1 MNKHCYRIIFSRTH
15 GELRVVSELARSCS
29 TEPGQSR
36 GNGAPRLWVTLRR
49 TAWLLGLTLFAGPA
63 MANGIVADSN
73 ATSGQR
79 PEVIATQNGLP
90 QVNITAPNQ
99 AGISHNQYQQ
109 FDVAQN
115 GAILN
120 NSAVM
125 TSTQLAGMIQ
135 GNPNLNPNTP
145 AARVILNEV
154 NSNNPSQLRG
164 YMEVAGGRA
173 QVIVAN
179 PAGIVCNGC
188 GTINAGRMTLTTG
201 KPQLNADGSLAGYQV
216 ERGVVRIEGG
226 GLNGDPRHDTEYV
239 DVLARAVEIN
249 AGVWAKKEL
258 AVVAGRNRVSADA
271 QTVTPLADDGSA
283 RPELAIDMGQMG
295 GMYSG
300 QIRMIGTEAG
310 VGVRN
315 QNAQV
320 QAGKTLVVSS
330 EGKLVWQSATQDG
343 VTQAGGDISLAAR
356 EDIDYQGKLH
366 SGGQLT
372 VRSRE
377 GGITQSGTLAAAGD
391 VRLTAARSI
400 QSSGHLLAGSDASS
414 QIVHEANLQLE
425 SQDAIRASGS
435 LLSKKEV
442 SARGRRVDL
451 SGAQVAA
458 SRATLTAQE
467 GGIAVRQAVIN
478 GTELVINT
486 AGDIDAQQAQI
497 SAWRW
502 QIDGR
507 SLFSQQA
514 GWSQT
519 GSGESRFTL
528 SGGLD
533 NSDGSI
539 ETQQLSFQ
547 AASLNNQRGRMVALD
562 NAAQHW
568 RIDGL
573 LDNTSGELGTN
584 GDLTLETG
592 SLNNQGGTVKTQA
605 SLGINARDVVNNNQ
619 GNLLAGNALALSVG
633 GDLNNQAGTLNGD
646 QLSLTAQH
654 LNNAQ
659 GEIVSQRD
667 LSLTTTQGLDNSGG
681 WIEAGHHL
689 SLNSGGLWQ
698 NSGGTVQGGEGVTA
712 TADQLNNANGR
723 LQSGGDLDLT
733 SRGDILNQGGKLTAQ
748 NALAIHGTS
757 ATLFDNDGGSLQS
770 GGDLLLQGGA
780 LNNRQS
786 GLVLSQQAL
795 TLNLAG
801 DWDNQ
806 GGSLTGNGRT
816 QASAANLLN
825 AQGAINAL
833 DTLDMQFTG
842 RLDNSNGRIFSRLSQ
857 TLQAQEMGNAQ
868 GWMGS
873 QASWTATSAGFD
885 NTAGSVQSQ
894 QQAELSANW
903 LSNVSG
909 VLQSAAGLALRVAQD
924 INNLAGKISAQQQL
938 TVQGQTEGSRT
949 GNINNAGGQW
959 LAGKGL
965 TITAARLD
973 NSQGGLLY
981 SQRQSRLN
989 LAGDLDNRAGKVQS
1003 GEALQLDAQT
1013 LNNAGGNIDSQQ
1025 QLTLQLSG
1033 QFDNS
1038 GGAVRS
1044 NGGQQITAATI
1055 NNRQGIFSSPGAI
1068 NLTTGQLDNAG
1079 GTLISQGAGS
1089 YRINTLNNQQGK
1101 VHSAATL
1108 TLEAAQ
1114 LNNQGGQLVATQG
1127 LVLNATTIN
1136 NSAQGVLSSQAGL
1149 LLQADRLIN
1158 RDDGLLLGTSYTDI
1172 TARDIDNSS
1181 GRLQSAGM
1189 LMLRG
1194 VAQLDNRQ
1202 GRMLANGDLSINN
1215 DLSPTDSPLAL
1226 LNQGGR
1232 LESAGALNIHAHSF
1246 DNQGGTLLGL
1256 LALTLTAQQDYT
1268 HQAGETLSS
1277 NGTVAVSLSGAFTN
1291 LVDWLLPGNL
1301 VLNASAI
1308 TNPAMLVGKT
1318 VQLTTGTL
1326 LNSGRLEADALTLNV
1341 DWLDNRA
1348 TVMGDEVS
1356 VRGRVIDNHS
1366 QPAVIA
1372 ATQSLTLQASER
1384 LSNKDGALL
1393 FSGDRL
1399 SLHSDDL
1406 IENRA
1411 SFIEADGD
1419 MTLEARRLDNVRE
1432 GLVIEREA
1440 ETSDYKWHRYNYYWR
1455 SYGSAVSTDLST
1467 MASTTQQLT
1476 FQDEAAAQS
1485 NPYGTLLAIDVAGK
1499 RAQVRVMNNQGV
1511 LTDLWVNYL
1520 ALNPSADGTY
1530 AMTFYETRGFRQNN
1544 VPTPYQ
1550 NTVWREYNR
1559 GRLEQWD
1566 PEQHIDIDNAPFVTD
1581 YNNFRER
1588 TATGTV
1594 TRDRLFSE
1602 GIGAR
1607 ILAGGNMI
1615 LRVTGALLN
1624 DASVITANGN
1634 LTVDGGGSI
1643 DNRGYSVNERRQEV
1657 IVDHMDKDTHHW
1669 YPTFNLDQTTA
1680 LATVDGIITGNGN
1693 VSINGASISN
1703 TTVNSAQI
1711 SQLEA
1716 ALNAVD
1722 AERAEYERN
1731 PLAFTVDGVA
1741 RHDGDTE
1748 LTTGDNTSGRP
1759 LLPAELALTA
1769 LQQLEKVATTIP
1781 DNGLFSQHT
1790 AAGSPFLVVTDERFT
1805 SRNKFI
1811 SSDYLLERVGY
1822 DPSQVHKRLGD
1833 GFYEQ
1838 RLVREQVLALT
1849 GRPSVNG
1856 WDAMTQ
1862 YQELMNNGSKVAQD
1876 FHLVPGVSLTP
1887 QQIAALQQD
1896 IVWLVSET
1904 VDTADGPQTVWVPK
1918 VYLAQTT
1925 LRLTDAGAV
1934 IGGGNLQLSADS
1946 VTNAG
1951 KLFADKALSVDS
1963 GQFLHLGGDIK
1974 AGSIDVKA
1982 ETLTISTDLQNA
1994 LRQATM
2000 SADDISLSGTD
2011 IRLQGAKLNA
2021 TSNLSLSARNDLSIS
2036 AAKSSHSGSLKVI
2049 SGAMGN
2055 RTSSGLEE
2063 AGKRMAQV
2071 SGEWQ
2076 QAQGSELNAGGN
2088 LTLSAGRDI
2097 TVQGSQASASGT
2109 TQVQA
2114 GGDIRLLA
2122 ETTTNTTHLEA
2133 NSRTSSVS
2141 NSRQEDRLT
2150 LSGLSGGQGV
2160 TMLAG
2165 NHLLAE
2171 GAQVDSAQGGIGVSA
2186 QDVTIKDARTR
2197 TQDLDSENR
2206 RLLGNTRSHR
2216 DEETVREG
2224 SMGSTFSGEQ
2234 GVTVIGREGDVT
2246 VTGSTLHSGDG
2257 TVALQAKKDVILS
2270 YTTDSEHRVSAEKS
2284 RGRKT
2289 KGERAEEGL
2298 RETVVGSTLSGRDG
2312 VTVVAQD
2319 GSITATASALHSDQG
2334 AVALQAK
2341 QDVTLNTATERALDF
2356 REERSE
2362 RKGFLKKSSSHTI
2375 TQDGSTREKGSL
2387 LSGESVTVIAGR
2399 DLTVTGSAIAADRDV
2414 SLRAGRDVEIGAA
2427 TETDSH
2433 YQLKEKKKSGL
2444 MGSGGIGFTVG
2455 KQSTRHEIDEKGT
2468 TQSQSVSTV
2477 GSSQG
2482 SVNIT
2487 AGNRLHVGGADLVAG
2502 KDMNL
2507 TGDSVIIDP
2516 GVDQRTR
2523 TEKFEQK
2530 QSGLSIALS
2539 GTAGSAL
2546 NTAVSSAQQAR
2557 KSGDGRVSAL
2567 LNTQAALNGV
2577 QAAQAAQMDGLNTAA
2592 ADAHNATGDLKPGQ
2606 DGYQAGSTNTIGI
2619 SASYGSQSSKS
2630 ETRTESSQSQG
2641 STLTAGRNLN
2651 VTATGQNGTAQSGDI
2666 SITGGQLK
2674 AGGDMSLDAS
2684 RDILLQSAQN
2694 TQSTDGKNS
2703 SKGGSVGI
2711 GIGVGSGGY
2720 GISVS
2725 ASVNAAKG
2733 SEKGNGLTH
2742 GETTLD
2748 AGSRLS
2754 LTSGRDTT
2762 LTGAQASGES
2772 VKVDAGRN
2780 LTLTSEQDSDRYDSK
2795 QQSASAGGSFTFGSM
2810 TGSANVNVSRDKL
2823 HSNWQSVAEQTGIF
2837 AGKGGFDVTVGEHTQ
2852 LNGAVIASTADASL
2866 NKLDTGALGF
2876 SDIENH
2882 ADYKVEHQSAGMSTG
2897 GSIGGEFA
2905 GNMANGMLAGLNG
2918 SDSADST
2925 TKAAVSKGTI
2935 VIRDKE
2941 KQTQDVADLSR
2952 DVANANPGLEVIF
2965 DKEKEQN
2972 RLKVAQLIGEIGSQ
2986 AGDIARTQG
2995 QIAGMK
3001 AKADPAA
3008 LAAAREEL
3016 AAKGKLNPT
3025 SDEIAKQAYDTAQKP
3040 FGTGGKVQ
3048 RAISAVT
3055 AAVQGLSGGNLAQ
3068 AVSGAAAPYLA
3079 QKIHELT
3086 TDPVTGKVNTEA
3098 NLMAHAVLGAVTSY
3112 AAGNSA
3118 LAGASGAVMG
3128 EYIAQQMYPGVK
3140 RSDLS
3145 EEQRQTISALG
3156 TLAAGLAGG
3165 VVGDSTA
3172 DVVAGAQ
3179 AGKNAIENNNLHTAE
3194 ASALDKELSDCKAS
3208 GGDCKAVIKK
3218 YIDISNKNSKELA
3231 EACTG
3236 GGVACVSWEEL
3247 VQAETNIALDADKHQ
3262 VRLGDKLK
3270 DPDAAAIVK
3279 YLNGSDLKFLKDN
3292 ITKSDRIMD
3301 VVMNPTSWPVVIM
3314 GAKAIMTNSMNNTK
3328 EQLIAI
3334 GVGAGLGAGIQ
3345 YGTTGEVKLSD
3356 VIGSGVIGAITAGKG
3371 YNPTMAWNAAGGYYQ
3386 AEISGDDPFMAALLS
3401 KTGASVGYASGNIIK
3416 MPMDKI
3422 LNPVSKQYEWVPT
3435 GVWTITK
3442 PVPQSTVPSVM
3453 GNLGD
3458 TFFSGITGDA
3468 LKEAVSGGENET
3480 K

>member
-36 GNGAPRLWVTLRR
+36 GNGAQRLWVTLRR
-49 TAWLLGLTLFAGPA
+49 TAWLLGMALFAGPA

-73 ATSGQR
+73 ATPGQR
-79 PEVIATQNGLP
+79 PDVIATQNGLP

-99 AGISHNQYQQ
+99 AGVSHNQYQQ

-135 GNPNLNPNTP
+135 GNPNLNPKTP
-145 AARVILNEV
+145 AARVIINEV

-271 QTVTPLADDGSA
+271 QTVTPLAEDGSA

-330 EGKLVWQSATQDG
+330 EGKLVWQSAAQDG

-414 QIVHEANLQLE
+414 QVVQEANLQLE
-425 SQDAIRASGS
+425 SQDTIRASGS

-467 GGIAVRQAVIN
+467 GGVAVRQAVIN
-478 GTELVINT
+478 GDELVINT
-486 AGDIDAQQAQI
+486 AGDIEAQQAQI
-497 SAWRW
+497 SAGRW
-502 QIDGR
+502 QVDGR

-533 NSDGSI
+533 NSDGAI
-539 ETQQLSFQ
+539 ESRQLSFR

-562 NAAQHW
+562 NAAQKW

-573 LDNTSGELGTN
+573 LDNTAGELGNN

-592 SLNNQGGTVKTQA
+592 SLTNQGGTVKTQA
-605 SLGINARDVVNNNQ
+605 ALAINARTAVNNSQ
-619 GNLLAGNALALSVG
+619 GKLLAGDALTLSAG
-633 GDLNNQAGTLNGD
+633 GDLDNHAGTLNGG

-654 LNNAQ
+654 LNNVQ

-667 LSLTTTQGLDNSGG
+667 LDLTALQGLDNSGG

-689 SLNSGGLWQ
+689 SLNSGRLWQ
-698 NSGGTVQGGEGVTA
+698 NHDGTAQGGERVTA
-712 TADQLNNANGR
+712 TTDQLNNASGR

-733 SRGDILNQGGKLTAQ
+733 SRGDILNQSGKLTAK
-748 NALAIHGTS
+748 NALAVHGTA
-757 ATLFDNDGGSLQS
+757 ATLFDNGGGSLQS

-786 GLVLSQQAL
+786 GQILSQQAL

-806 GGSLTGNGRT
+806 GGTLAGNGRT
-816 QASAANLLN
+816 QASAANLFN

-833 DTLDMQFTG
+833 DTLDMQVAG

-857 TLQAQEMGNAQ
+857 TLQAQEMSNAQ

-873 QASWTATSAGFD
+873 QGSWTATTAGFD
-885 NTAGSVQSQ
+885 NTAGSIQSQ

-903 LSNVSG
+903 LSNASG
-909 VLQSAAGLALRVAQD
+909 VLQSAAGMALRIEQD
-924 INNLAGKISAQQQL
+924 INNLAGKVSAQQQL

-959 LAGKGL
+959 LAGEGL
-965 TITAARLD
+965 TITAARID
-973 NSQGGLLY
+973 NTQGGLLY
-981 SQRQSRLN
+981 SQWQLKLN
-989 LAGDLDNRAGKVQS
+989 LAGDLDNQAGKIQS

-1033 QFDNS
+1033 QFDNN

-1044 NGGQQITAATI
+1044 NGGQQINAATI
-1055 NNRQGIFSSPGAI
+1055 NNRQGVFSSREAI
-1068 NLTTGQLDNAG
+1068 NLTTGQLENAS

-1089 YRINTLNNQQGK
+1089 YHVGTLNNHQGK
-1101 VHSAATL
+1101 VHSGAAL

-1114 LNNQGGQLVATQG
+1114 LNNQGGQLVATQD
-1127 LVLNATTIN
+1127 LVLNATAID
-1136 NSAQGVLSSQAGL
+1136 NSTQGVISSQAGL
-1149 LLQADRLIN
+1149 SLQADRLIN
-1158 RDDGLLLGTSYTDI
+1158 RDGGLLLGTTYTDI
-1172 TARDIDNSS
+1172 SARDIDNSA
-1181 GRLQSAGM
+1181 GRLQSAGT

-1202 GRMLANGDLSINN
+1202 GRVLANGDLNLN
-1215 DLSPTDSPLAL
+1215 GDLSPTDSPLVL
-1226 LNQGGR
+1226 LNQSGR
-1232 LESAGALNIHAHSF
+1232 LESAGALSIHSHSF

-1256 LALTLTAQQDYT
+1256 QALTLSAQQDYT
-1268 HQAGETLSS
+1268 RQADETISS
-1277 NGTVAVSLSGAFTN
+1277 NGTVTVSLSGAFTN

-1301 VLNASAI
+1301 VLNTAGI

-1318 VQLTTGTL
+1318 IQLTTGAL
-1326 LNSGRLEADALTLNV
+1326 LNSGRLEADDLTLNV
-1341 DWLDNRA
+1341 DSLDNRA
-1348 TVMGDEVS
+1348 ALMGDEVT
-1356 VRGRVIDNHS
+1356 VRSRVIDNHG
-1366 QPAVIA
+1366 QHAVIA
-1372 ATQSLTLQASER
+1372 ATQNLTLQARER
-1384 LSNKDGALL
+1384 LSNTDGALL
-1393 FSGDRL
+1393 YSGNRL
-1399 SLHSDDL
+1399 SLQSDDL

-1419 MTLEARRLDNVRE
+1419 MTLEARRLNNQRE
-1432 GLVIEREA
+1432 GLVIERNA

-1485 NPYGTLLAIDVAGK
+1485 NPYGTLLAIDAVGK

-1594 TRDRLFSE
+1594 KRDKLVSE

-1615 LRVTGALLN
+1615 LRITGALLN

-1634 LTVDGGGSI
+1634 LTLDGGGSI

-1657 IVDHMDKDTHHW
+1657 IVDHYDKDTHHW
-1669 YPTFNLDQTTA
+1669 YPTFNSDETTA

-1693 VSINGASISN
+1693 VSINGTSISN
-1703 TTVNSAQI
+1703 TTVNQAQI

-1716 ALNAVD
+1716 ALQTVD

-1731 PLAFTVDGVA
+1731 PLAFAVDGVA

-1781 DNGLFSQHT
+1781 NNGLFSQHT
-1790 AAGSPFLVVTDERFT
+1790 AAGSPFLIVTDERFT
-1805 SRNKFI
+1805 SQSKFI

-1838 RLVREQVLALT
+1838 RLVREQVLKLT

-1856 WDAMTQ
+1856 WDAMAQ
-1862 YQELMNNGSKVAQD
+1862 YQELMNNGSKVAQN
-1876 FHLVPGVSLTP
+1876 FHLVPGVALTP

-1925 LRLTDAGAV
+1925 LRLTGAGAV
-1934 IGGGNLQLSADS
+1934 IGGSNLQLSADS

-1951 KLFADKALSVDS
+1951 
-1963 GQFLHLGGDIK
+1963 
-1974 AGSIDVKA
+1974 
-1982 ETLTISTDLQNA
+1982 
-1994 LRQATM
+1994 
-2000 SADDISLSGTD
+2000 
-2011 IRLQGAKLNA
+2011 
-2021 TSNLSLSARNDLSIS
+2021 
-2036 AAKSSHSGSLKVI
+2036 
-2049 SGAMGN
+2049 
-2055 RTSSGLEE
+2055 
-2063 AGKRMAQV
+2063 
-2071 SGEWQ
+2071 
-2076 QAQGSELNAGGN
+2076 
-2088 LTLSAGRDI
+2088 
-2097 TVQGSQASASGT
+2097 
-2109 TQVQA
+2109 
-2114 GGDIRLLA
+2114 
-2122 ETTTNTTHLEA
+2122 
-2133 NSRTSSVS
+2133 
-2141 NSRQEDRLT
+2141 
-2150 LSGLSGGQGV
+2150 
-2160 TMLAG
+2160 
-2165 NHLLAE
+2165 
-2171 GAQVDSAQGGIGVSA
+2171 
-2186 QDVTIKDARTR
+2186 
-2197 TQDLDSENR
+2197 
-2206 RLLGNTRSHR
+2206 
-2216 DEETVREG
+2216 
-2224 SMGSTFSGEQ
+2224 
-2234 GVTVIGREGDVT
+2234 
-2246 VTGSTLHSGDG
+2246 
-2257 TVALQAKKDVILS
+2257 
-2270 YTTDSEHRVSAEKS
+2270 
-2284 RGRKT
+2284 
-2289 KGERAEEGL
+2289 
-2298 RETVVGSTLSGRDG
+2298 
-2312 VTVVAQD
+2312 
-2319 GSITATASALHSDQG
+2319 
-2334 AVALQAK
+2334 
-2341 QDVTLNTATERALDF
+2341 
-2356 REERSE
+2356 
-2362 RKGFLKKSSSHTI
+2362 
-2375 TQDGSTREKGSL
+2375 
-2387 LSGESVTVIAGR
+2387 
-2399 DLTVTGSAIAADRDV
+2399 
-2414 SLRAGRDVEIGAA
+2414 
-2427 TETDSH
+2427 
-2433 YQLKEKKKSGL
+2433 
-2444 MGSGGIGFTVG
+2444 
-2455 KQSTRHEIDEKGT
+2455 
-2468 TQSQSVSTV
+2468 
-2477 GSSQG
+2477 
-2482 SVNIT
+2482 
-2487 AGNRLHVGGADLVAG
+2487 
-2502 KDMNL
+2502 
-2507 TGDSVIIDP
+2507 
-2516 GVDQRTR
+2516 
-2523 TEKFEQK
+2523 
-2530 QSGLSIALS
+2530 
-2539 GTAGSAL
+2539 
-2546 NTAVSSAQQAR
+2546 
-2557 KSGDGRVSAL
+2557 
-2567 LNTQAALNGV
+2567 
-2577 QAAQAAQMDGLNTAA
+2577 
-2592 ADAHNATGDLKPGQ
+2592 
-2606 DGYQAGSTNTIGI
+2606 
-2619 SASYGSQSSKS
+2619 
-2630 ETRTESSQSQG
+2630 
-2641 STLTAGRNLN
+2641 
-2651 VTATGQNGTAQSGDI
+2651 
-2666 SITGGQLK
+2666 
-2674 AGGDMSLDAS
+2674 
-2684 RDILLQSAQN
+2684 
-2694 TQSTDGKNS
+2694 
-2703 SKGGSVGI
+2703 SVGV

-2742 GETTLD
+2742 SETTLD
-2748 AGSRLS
+2748 AGNRLS
-2754 LTSGRDTT
+2754 LTSGRDIT
-2762 LTGAQASGES
+2762 LTGAQANGES

-2852 LNGAVIASTADASL
+2852 LNGAVIGSTATADK
-2866 NKLDTGALGF
+2866 NRLDTGTLGF
-2876 SDIENH
+2876 GDIDNH
-2882 ADYKVEHQSAGMSTG
+2882 ADYRVEHQSAGISTG
-2897 GSIGGEFA
+2897 GSVGGQFA
-2905 GNMANGMLAGLNG
+2905 GNMANGMLAGLNDSG
-2918 SDSADST
+2918 SADST
-2925 TKAAVSKGTI
+2925 TKSAVIEGTI

-2941 KQTQDVADLSR
+2941 KQKQDVAGLSR
-2952 DVANANPGLEVIF
+2952 DVANANPGLDVIF

-2972 RLKVAQLIGEIGSQ
+2972 RLKAAQLIGEIGAQ

-3001 AKADPAA
+3001 AQQDPAA
-3008 LAAAREEL
+3008 LQAAREEL
-3016 AAKGKLNPT
+3016 AKKGKLNPT
-3025 SDEIAKQAYDTAQKP
+3025 ADEIAKQAYDTAQKP

-3079 QKIHELT
+3079 EKIHELT
-3086 TDPVTGKVNTEA
+3086 TDPITGKVNTEA

-3112 AAGNSA
+3112 AAGNAA
-3118 LAGASGAVMG
+3118 LAGASGAAMG
-3128 EYIAQQMYPGVK
+3128 EYIAQQLYPGVK

-3179 AGKNAIENNNLHTAE
+3179 AGKTSVENNALANVLAAAE
-3194 ASALDKELSDCKAS
+3194 AHKKGTIEKYEAGMQDTIKEACSGGTPVSCETALAAVGSALTWPLLPGMAATTSLIGA
-3208 GGDCKAVIKK
+3208 GANAGVGYLINGDVNLNDVILG
-3218 YIDISNKNSKELA
+3218 YW
-3231 EACTG
+3231 TG
-3236 GGVACVSWEEL
+3236 
-3247 VQAETNIALDADKHQ
+3247 ALTAGTG
-3262 VRLGDKLK
+3262 LWG
-3270 DPDAAAIVK
+3270 
-3279 YLNGSDLKFLKDN
+3279 
-3292 ITKSDRIMD
+3292 T
-3301 VVMNPTSWPVVIM
+3301 
-3314 GAKAIMTNSMNNTK
+3314 
-3328 EQLIAI
+3328 I
-3334 GVGAGLGAGIQ
+3334 GVNAVSGATSSYL
-3345 YGTTGEVKLSD
+3345 K
-3356 VIGSGVIGAITAGKG
+3356 
-3371 YNPTMAWNAAGGYYQ
+3371 
-3386 AEISGDDPFMAALLS
+3386 GDDPL
-3401 KTGASVGYASGNIIK
+3401 KGGAMSGAASGLGYGAGKLVELPLDKVFN
-3416 MPMDKI
+3416 PMKPWKDWVWTDVGMGISKP
-3422 LNPVSKQYEWVPT
+3422 LPVNPVP
-3435 GVWTITK
+3435 GIAGNIT
-3442 PVPQSTVPSVM
+3442 SSIGTEY
-3453 GNLGD
+3453 GNDQAGKA
-3458 TFFSGITGDA
+3458 I
-3468 LKEAVSGGENET
+3468 GGEE
-3480 K
+3480 

>member
-49 TAWLLGLTLFAGPA
+49 AAWLLGMALFAGPA

-73 ATSGQR
+73 ATPGQR
-79 PEVIATQNGLP
+79 PDVIATQNGLP

-135 GNPNLNPNTP
+135 GNPNLNPKTP
-145 AARVILNEV
+145 AARVIINEV

-226 GLNGDPRHDTEYV
+226 GLNGDARHDNEYV

-330 EGKLVWQSATQDG
+330 EGKLVWQSAAQDG

-414 QIVHEANLQLE
+414 QVVQEANLQLE
-425 SQDAIRASGS
+425 SQDTIRASGS

-467 GGIAVRQAVIN
+467 GGVAVRQAVIN

-486 AGDIDAQQAQI
+486 AGDIEAQQAQI
-497 SAWRW
+497 SAGRW

-533 NSDGSI
+533 NSDGAI
-539 ETQQLSFQ
+539 ESRQLSFR

-562 NAAQHW
+562 NAAQKW

-573 LDNTSGELGTN
+573 LDNTAGELGNN

-592 SLNNQGGTVKTQA
+592 SLTNQGGTVKTKA
-605 SLGINARDVVNNNQ
+605 SLAINASTAVNNSQ
-619 GNLLAGNALALSVG
+619 GKLLAGDALTLSAG
-633 GDLNNQAGTLNGD
+633 GDLDNHAGTLNGG

-654 LNNAQ
+654 LNNVQ

-667 LSLTTTQGLDNSGG
+667 LDLTTLQGLDNSDG

-698 NSGGTVQGGEGVTA
+698 NRDGTAQGGERVTA
-712 TADQLNNANGR
+712 AADQLNNASGR
-723 LQSGGDLDLT
+723 LQSGGDLELT
-733 SRGDILNQGGKLTAQ
+733 SRGDILNQSGKLTAK
-748 NALAIHGTS
+748 NALAVHGTA

-786 GLVLSQQAL
+786 GQILSQQAL

-806 GGSLTGNGRT
+806 GGTLTGNGRT

-833 DTLDMQFTG
+833 DTLDMQVAG

-857 TLQAQEMGNAQ
+857 TLQAQEMSNTQ

-873 QASWTATSAGFD
+873 QGSWTATTAGFD

-903 LSNVSG
+903 LSNASG
-909 VLQSAAGLALRVAQD
+909 VLQSAAGMALRIAQD
-924 INNLAGKISAQQQL
+924 INNLAGKVSAQQQL

-949 GNINNAGGQW
+949 GNINNADGQW
-959 LAGKGL
+959 LAGEGL

-973 NSQGGLLY
+973 NTQGGLLY
-981 SQRQSRLN
+981 SQRQLKLN
-989 LAGDLDNRAGKVQS
+989 LAGDVHNQAGKIQS
-1003 GEALQLDAQT
+1003 GEAFQLDAQT
-1013 LNNAGGNIDSQQ
+1013 LNNTGGNIDSQQ

-1033 QFDNS
+1033 QFDNK

-1044 NGGQQITAATI
+1044 NGGQQINAAAI
-1055 NNRQGIFSSPGAI
+1055 NNRQGVFSSREAI
-1068 NLTTGQLDNAG
+1068 NLTTGQLENAS

-1089 YRINTLNNQQGK
+1089 YHVGTLNNQQGK
-1101 VHSAATL
+1101 VHSGAAL

-1114 LNNQGGQLVATQG
+1114 LNNQGGQLVATQD
-1127 LVLNATTIN
+1127 LVLNATAID
-1136 NSAQGVLSSQAGL
+1136 NSTQGVISSQAGL
-1149 LLQADRLIN
+1149 SLQADRLIN
-1158 RDDGLLLGTSYTDI
+1158 RDGGLLLGTTYSDI
-1172 TARDIDNSS
+1172 TARDIDNSA
-1181 GRLQSAGM
+1181 GRLQSAGT

-1202 GRMLANGDLSINN
+1202 GRVLANGDLILNG
-1215 DLSPTDSPLAL
+1215 DLSPTDSPLVL
-1226 LNQGGR
+1226 LNQSGR

-1256 LALTLTAQQDYT
+1256 QALTLTAQQDYT
-1268 HQAGETLSS
+1268 RQASETISS
-1277 NGTVAVSLSGAFTN
+1277 NGTVTVSLSGAFTN

-1301 VLNASAI
+1301 VLNAAGI

-1318 VQLTTGTL
+1318 VQLTTGAL

-1341 DWLDNRA
+1341 DSLDNRA
-1348 TVMGDEVS
+1348 TVIGDEVT
-1356 VRGRVIDNHS
+1356 VRGRVIDNHG

-1372 ATQSLTLQASER
+1372 ATQNLTLQARER
-1384 LSNKDGALL
+1384 LSNTDGALL
-1393 FSGDRL
+1393 YSGNRL

-1419 MTLEARRLDNVRE
+1419 MTLEARRLNNLRE

-1455 SYGSAVSTDLST
+1455 SFGTTIMPDKSS
-1467 MASTTQQLT
+1467 MAPSTQQLT

-1485 NPYGTLLAIDVAGK
+1485 NPYGTLLAIDAAGK

-1530 AMTFYETRGFRQNN
+1530 AMTFYETRGFKQKN

-1550 NTVWREYNR
+1550 NTVWREHDR
-1559 GRLEQWD
+1559 GRIEQWD
-1566 PEQHIDIDNAPFVTD
+1566 PEQHIDINNALFISD
-1581 YNNFRER
+1581 YSALRER
-1588 TATGTV
+1588 SVTGTL
-1594 TRDRLFSE
+1594 TRDRLVNE

-1607 ILAGGNMI
+1607 ILAGGDML
-1615 LRVTGALLN
+1615 LRITGALLN

-1634 LTVDGGGSI
+1634 LTLDGGGSI
-1643 DNRGYSVNERRQEV
+1643 DNRGYSINERRQEV
-1657 IVDHMDKDTHHW
+1657 IVDHYDRSTRHW
-1669 YPTFNLDQTTA
+1669 YPTFNSDETTA

-1703 TTVNSAQI
+1703 TTVNQAQI

-1716 ALNAVD
+1716 ALQAVD

-1759 LLPAELALTA
+1759 LLPAELALTS

-1781 DNGLFSQHT
+1781 NNGLFSQHT
-1790 AAGSPFLVVTDERFT
+1790 AAGSPYLIVTDERFT
-1805 SRNKFI
+1805 SKSKFI

-1838 RLVREQVLALT
+1838 RLVREQVLKLT

-1856 WDAMTQ
+1856 WDAMAQ
-1862 YQELMNNGSKVAQD
+1862 YQELMNNGSKVAKD
-1876 FHLVPGVSLTP
+1876 FHLVPGVALTP

-1925 LRLTDAGAV
+1925 LRLTGAGAV

-1951 KLFADKALSVDS
+1951 NLFADQALSIDS
-1963 GQFLHLGGDIK
+1963 GQFQHLGGDIK
-1974 AGSIDVKA
+1974 AGSIDVQA
-1982 ETLTISTDLQNA
+1982 ESLTISTDLQNA

-2000 SADDISLSGTD
+2000 SADDISLSGAD
-2011 IRLQGAKLNA
+2011 IRLQGAKLDA
-2021 TSNLSLSARNDLSIS
+2021 TDNLSLSARNNLEIGT
-2036 AAKSSHSGSLKVI
+2036 AKSSHSGSLEVI

-2055 RTSSGLEE
+2055 RTRDGLEE

-2088 LTLSAGRDI
+2088 LLLSAGRDL
-2097 TVQGSQASASGT
+2097 TLTGSQASASGSAR
-2109 TQVQA
+2109 VQA
-2114 GGDIRLLA
+2114 GGDIRIGA

-2133 NSRTSSVS
+2133 DSRTSSVS
-2141 NSRQEDRLT
+2141 NSRQEDRLLLST
-2150 LSGLSGGQGV
+2150 LSGAQGV
-2160 TMLAG
+2160 TLVAG
-2165 NHLLAE
+2165 NNLLAE
-2171 GAQVDSAQGGIGVSA
+2171 GAQVDSTEGRIGVSA
-2186 QDVTIKDARTR
+2186 QNVTIKDARASLVA
-2197 TQDLDSENR
+2197 QDSENKR
-2206 RLLGNTRSHR
+2206 EGNTRTHR
-2216 DEETVREG
+2216 EEETARE
-2224 SMGSTFSGEQ
+2224 SSTGSTFSGQ
-2234 GVTVIGREGDVT
+2234 LGVTVIGREGDVT
-2246 VTGSTLHSGDG
+2246 VTGSTLHS
-2257 TVALQAKKDVILS
+2257 
-2270 YTTDSEHRVSAEKS
+2270 E
-2284 RGRKT
+2284 
-2289 KGERAEEGL
+2289 
-2298 RETVVGSTLSGRDG
+2298 
-2312 VTVVAQD
+2312 
-2319 GSITATASALHSDQG
+2319 QG
-2334 AVALQAK
+2334 AVGLQAK
-2341 QDVTLNTATERALDF
+2341 QDVVLNTATERESLYS
-2356 REERSE
+2356 EERSE
-2362 RKGFLKKSSSHTI
+2362 NKGLLNKSSGHSVTRDV
-2375 TQDGSTREKGSL
+2375 TTRENASL

-2399 DLTVTGSAIAADRDV
+2399 DLTVTGSAVAADQDV
-2414 SLRAGRDVEIGAA
+2414 NLRAGRDVEIGAA

-2433 YQLKEKKKSGL
+2433 YQLQENKKSGL
-2444 MGSGGIGFTVG
+2444 LGSGGIGFTVG

-2468 TQSQSVSTV
+2468 TQSQSVSTI

-2482 SVNIT
+2482 SVDIT

-2507 TGDSVIIDP
+2507 TGDSVTIDP
-2516 GVDQRTR
+2516 GFDSRSRKET
-2523 TEKFEQK
+2523 FEQK

-2557 KSGDGRVSAL
+2557 KSGGGRVSAL
-2567 LNTQAALNGV
+2567 QNTQAALNGV

-2592 ADAHNATGDLKPGQ
+2592 ADAHNAAGDLKPGQ
-2606 DGYQAGSTNTIGI
+2606 DGYQAGSTNTIGV

-2630 ETRTESSQSQG
+2630 ETRTESSQSKG
-2641 STLTAGRNLN
+2641 STLTVGRNLT
-2651 VTATGQNGTAQSGDI
+2651 VTATGKNGTAQSGDI
-2666 SITGGQLK
+2666 SIAGSQLK
-2674 AGGDMSLDAS
+2674 AGGDLGLDAS

-2703 SKGGSVGI
+2703 SKGGSVGV

-2748 AGSRLS
+2748 AGNRLS

-2772 VKVDAGRN
+2772 VKVDASRN

-2810 TGSANVNVSRDKL
+2810 TGSANVNVSRDKM
-2823 HSNWQSVAEQTGIF
+2823 HSTWQSVAEQTGIF

-2852 LNGAVIASTADASL
+2852 LNGAVISSTASADK
-2866 NKLDTGALGF
+2866 NRLDTGTLGF
-2876 SDIENH
+2876 GDIENH
-2882 ADYKVEHQSAGMSTG
+2882 TEYEVEHQSAGMSTG
-2897 GSIGGEFA
+2897 GGIGGQFA
-2905 GNMANGMLAGLNG
+2905 GNMANGMLAGLNDSG
-2918 SDSADST
+2918 STDST
-2925 TKAAVSKGTI
+2925 TKAAVSEGTI

-2941 KQTQDVADLSR
+2941 QQTQDVADLSR
-2952 DVANANPGLEVIF
+2952 DVANANPGLDVIF

-2972 RLKVAQLIGEIGSQ
+2972 RLKAAQLIGEIGAQ

-2995 QIAGMK
+2995 DIIATRAANEKMSGATQTDRDRALAELK
-3001 AKADPAA
+3001 AKDPTKQYSA
-3008 LAAAREEL
+3008 
-3016 AAKGKLNPT
+3016 
-3025 SDEIAKQAYDTAQKP
+3025 SDVNKQVYSNYYNQAFAESG

-3048 RAISAVT
+3048 QAISAVT
-3055 AAVQGLSGGNLAQ
+3055 AAVQGLSGGNVAQ
-3068 AVSGAAAPYLA
+3068 ALSGAASPYLA
-3079 QKIHELT
+3079 EQIHKLT
-3086 TDPVTGKVNTEA
+3086 EGNPEA
-3098 NLMAHAVLGAVTSY
+3098 QAMAHAVVGAVASY
-3112 AAGNSA
+3112 ASGNSA
-3118 LAGASGAVMG
+3118 LAGAAGAVSG
-3128 EYIAQQMYPGVK
+3128 EVMAKLVMNQLYPGKAVSGLTETEK
-3140 RSDLS
+3140 
-3145 EEQRQTISALG
+3145 QTISALG

-3165 VVGDSTA
+3165 VVGDSA
-3172 DVVAGAQ
+3172 AGAVAGAQ
-3179 AGKNAIENNNLHTAE
+3179 AGQNAVNNNLFGGTE
-3194 ASALDKELSDCKAS
+3194 AGQKKFVQKQGKDVMSCADDPSSVSCQRGEAVNKAIAGALA
-3208 GGDCKAVIKK
+3208 
-3218 YIDISNKNSKELA
+3218 
-3231 EACTG
+3231 T
-3236 GGVACVSWEEL
+3236 GGVASL
-3247 VQAETNIALDADKHQ
+3247 TAPAQAMWA
-3262 VRLGDKLK
+3262 
-3270 DPDAAAIVK
+3270 
-3279 YLNGSDLKFLKDN
+3279 
-3292 ITKSDRIMD
+3292 
-3301 VVMNPTSWPVVIM
+3301 
-3314 GAKAIMTNSMNNTK
+3314 
-3328 EQLIAI
+3328 
-3334 GVGAGLGAGIQ
+3334 LGAGVNAGAQ
-3345 YGTTGEVKLSD
+3345 YAEDGTVNPVNSVVAGWTNVITIGNGLTGT
-3356 VIGSGVIGAITAGKG
+3356 VIWNAVGGALTNQINGDDPLTGAITNGAGSALGYGAGKLISSG
-3371 YNPTMAWNAAGGYYQ
+3371 TNAAGKWITGGWDPKFNPDLLKYTEVKGQ
-3386 AEISGDDPFMAALLS
+3386 LGISKEMLPS
-3401 KTGASVGYASGNIIK
+3401 KVPSSIGNIGASIMSEGSGK
-3416 MPMDKI
+3416 AAEQVLKKI
-3422 LNPVSKQYEWVPT
+3422 
-3435 GVWTITK
+3435 GD
-3442 PVPQSTVPSVM
+3442 
-3453 GNLGD
+3453 GNE
-3458 TFFSGITGDA
+3458 
-3468 LKEAVSGGENET
+3468 K
-3480 K
+3480 

>member
-49 TAWLLGLTLFAGPA
+49 AAWLLGMALFAGPA

-73 ATSGQR
+73 ATPGQR
-79 PEVIATQNGLP
+79 PDVIATQNGLP

-135 GNPNLNPNTP
+135 GNPNLNPKTP
-145 AARVILNEV
+145 AARVIINEV

-330 EGKLVWQSATQDG
+330 EGKLVWQSAAQDG

-372 VRSRE
+372 VGSRE

-414 QIVHEANLQLE
+414 QVVQEANLQLE
-425 SQDAIRASGS
+425 SQDTIRASGS

-467 GGIAVRQAVIN
+467 GGVAVRQAVIN

-486 AGDIDAQQAQI
+486 AGDIEAQQAQI
-497 SAWRW
+497 SAGRW

-533 NSDGSI
+533 NSDGAI
-539 ETQQLSFQ
+539 ESRQLSFR

-562 NAAQHW
+562 NAAQKW

-573 LDNTSGELGTN
+573 LDNTAGELGNN

-592 SLNNQGGTVKTQA
+592 SLTNQGGTVKTKA
-605 SLGINARDVVNNNQ
+605 SLAINASTAVNNSQ
-619 GNLLAGNALALSVG
+619 GKLLAGDALTLSAG
-633 GDLNNQAGTLNGD
+633 GDLDNHAGTLNGG

-659 GEIVSQRD
+659 GEIVSQGD
-667 LSLTTTQGLDNSGG
+667 LDLTTLQGLDNSDG

-698 NSGGTVQGGEGVTA
+698 NRDGTAQGGERVTA
-712 TADQLNNANGR
+712 AADQLNNASGR
-723 LQSGGDLDLT
+723 LQSGGDLELT
-733 SRGDILNQGGKLTAQ
+733 SRGDILNQSGKLTAK
-748 NALAIHGTS
+748 NALAVHGTA

-786 GLVLSQQAL
+786 GQILSQQAL

-806 GGSLTGNGRT
+806 GGTLTGNGRT

-833 DTLDMQFTG
+833 DTLDMQVAG

-857 TLQAQEMGNAQ
+857 TLQAQEMSNTQ

-873 QASWTATSAGFD
+873 QGSWTATTAGFD

-903 LSNVSG
+903 LSNASG
-909 VLQSAAGLALRVAQD
+909 VLQSAAGMALRIAQD
-924 INNLAGKISAQQQL
+924 INNLAGKVSAQQQL

-949 GNINNAGGQW
+949 GNINNADGQW
-959 LAGKGL
+959 LAGEGL

-973 NSQGGLLY
+973 NTQGGLLY
-981 SQRQSRLN
+981 SQRQLKLN
-989 LAGDLDNRAGKVQS
+989 LAGDVHNQAGKIQS
-1003 GEALQLDAQT
+1003 GEAFQLDAQT
-1013 LNNAGGNIDSQQ
+1013 LNNTGGNIDSQQ

-1033 QFDNS
+1033 QFDNK

-1044 NGGQQITAATI
+1044 NGGQQINAAAI
-1055 NNRQGIFSSPGAI
+1055 NNRQGVFSSREAI
-1068 NLTTGQLDNAG
+1068 NLTTGQLENAS

-1089 YRINTLNNQQGK
+1089 YHVGTLNNQQGK
-1101 VHSAATL
+1101 VHSGAAL

-1114 LNNQGGQLVATQG
+1114 LNNQGGQLVATQD
-1127 LVLNATTIN
+1127 LVLNATAID
-1136 NSAQGVLSSQAGL
+1136 NSTQGVISSQAGL
-1149 LLQADRLIN
+1149 SLQADRLIN
-1158 RDDGLLLGTSYTDI
+1158 RDGGLLLGTTYSDI
-1172 TARDIDNSS
+1172 TARDIDNSA
-1181 GRLQSAGM
+1181 GRLQSAGT

-1202 GRMLANGDLSINN
+1202 GRVLANGDFTLNG
-1215 DLSPTDSPLAL
+1215 DLSPTDLPLVL
-1226 LNQGGR
+1226 LNQSGR
-1232 LESAGALNIHAHSF
+1232 LESAGALNIHSHSF

-1256 LALTLTAQQDYT
+1256 QALTLTAQQDYT
-1268 HQAGETLSS
+1268 RQVGETISS
-1277 NGTVAVSLSGAFTN
+1277 NGTVTVSLSGAFTN
-1291 LVDWLLPGNL
+1291 QVDWLLPGNL
-1301 VLNASAI
+1301 VLNAAGI

-1318 VQLTTGTL
+1318 VQLTTGAL
-1326 LNSGRLEADALTLNV
+1326 LNSGRLETDDLTLNV
-1341 DWLDNRA
+1341 DSLDNRA
-1348 TVMGDEVS
+1348 ALMGDEVT
-1356 VRGRVIDNHS
+1356 VRSRVIDNHG

-1372 ATQSLTLQASER
+1372 ATQNLTLQARER
-1384 LSNKDGALL
+1384 LSNTDGALL
-1393 FSGDRL
+1393 YSGNRL

-1419 MTLEARRLDNVRE
+1419 MTLEARRLDNLRE

-1455 SYGSAVSTDLST
+1455 SFGTTIMSDKSS
-1467 MASTTQQLT
+1467 MAPTTQQLT

-1485 NPYGTLLAIDVAGK
+1485 NPYGTLLAIDAAGK

-1520 ALNPSADGTY
+1520 ALNPGADGTY
-1530 AMTFYETRGFRQNN
+1530 AMTFYETRGFKQKN
-1544 VPTPYQ
+1544 VLTPYQ
-1550 NTVWREYNR
+1550 NTVWREHDR
-1559 GRLEQWD
+1559 GRIEQWD
-1566 PEQHIDIDNAPFVTD
+1566 PEQHIDIDSALFISD
-1581 YNNFRER
+1581 YSALRER
-1588 TATGTV
+1588 SVTGTL
-1594 TRDRLFSE
+1594 TRDRLVSE

-1607 ILAGGNMI
+1607 ILAGGDML
-1615 LRVTGALLN
+1615 LRITGALLN

-1634 LTVDGGGSI
+1634 LTLDGGGSI
-1643 DNRGYSVNERRQEV
+1643 DNRGYSINERRQEV
-1657 IVDHMDKDTHHW
+1657 IVDHYDRSTRHW
-1669 YPTFNLDQTTA
+1669 YPTFNSDETTA

-1703 TTVNSAQI
+1703 TTVNQAQI

-1716 ALNAVD
+1716 ALQAVD

-1731 PLAFTVDGVA
+1731 PLAFNVDGVA

-1748 LTTGDNTSGRP
+1748 LTTGNNTTGRP

-1781 DNGLFSQHT
+1781 NNGLFSQHT
-1790 AAGSPFLVVTDERFT
+1790 AAGSPYLIVTDERFT
-1805 SRNKFI
+1805 SKSKFI

-1838 RLVREQVLALT
+1838 RLVREQVLKLT

-1856 WDAMTQ
+1856 WDAMAQ

-1876 FHLVPGVSLTP
+1876 FHLVPGVALTP

-1925 LRLTDAGAV
+1925 LRLTGAGAV
-1934 IGGGNLQLSADS
+1934 IGGGNLQLSAES

-1951 KLFADKALSVDS
+1951 NLFADQALSIDS
-1963 GQFLHLGGDIK
+1963 GQFQHLGGDIK
-1974 AGSIDVKA
+1974 AGSIYVKA

-2000 SADDISLSGTD
+2000 SAGDISLSGTD
-2011 IRLQGAKLNA
+2011 IRLHGAKLNA
-2021 TSNLSLSARNDLSIS
+2021 TNNLSLSARNNLEIG
-2036 AAKSSHSGSLKVI
+2036 AAKSSHSGSLNVI

-2055 RTSSGLEE
+2055 RTSSGIEE
-2063 AGKRMAQV
+2063 AGRRMAQV

-2076 QAQGSELNAGGN
+2076 QAKGSELNAGGN
-2088 LTLSAGRDI
+2088 LLLSAGRDL
-2097 TVQGSQASASGT
+2097 TLTGSQASASGSAR
-2109 TQVQA
+2109 VQA
-2114 GGDIRLLA
+2114 GGDIRIGA

-2133 NSRTSSVS
+2133 DSRTSSVS
-2141 NSRQEDRLT
+2141 NSRTEDRLLLST
-2150 LSGLSGGQGV
+2150 LSGAQGV
-2160 TMLAG
+2160 TLVAG
-2165 NHLLAE
+2165 NNLLAE
-2171 GAQVDSAQGGIGVSA
+2171 GAQVDSTQGRIGVSA
-2186 QDVTIKDARTR
+2186 QNVTIKDARASLLD
-2197 TQDLDSENR
+2197 QDSENKR
-2206 RLLGNTRSHR
+2206 EGNTRTHR
-2216 DEETVREG
+2216 EEESVRE
-2224 SMGSTFSGEQ
+2224 SSTGSTFSGQQ

-2246 VTGSTLHSGDG
+2246 VTGSTLHS
-2257 TVALQAKKDVILS
+2257 
-2270 YTTDSEHRVSAEKS
+2270 E
-2284 RGRKT
+2284 
-2289 KGERAEEGL
+2289 
-2298 RETVVGSTLSGRDG
+2298 
-2312 VTVVAQD
+2312 
-2319 GSITATASALHSDQG
+2319 QG
-2334 AVALQAK
+2334 AVGLQAK
-2341 QDVTLNTATERALDF
+2341 QDVVLNTATERESLYS
-2356 REERSE
+2356 EERSE
-2362 RKGFLKKSSSHTI
+2362 NKGLLNKSSSHSVTRDV
-2375 TQDGSTREKGSL
+2375 TTRENGSL

-2399 DLTVTGSAIAADRDV
+2399 DLTVTGSAVAADRDV

-2444 MGSGGIGFTVG
+2444 LGSGGIGFTIG

-2468 TQSQSVSTV
+2468 TQSQSVSTI

-2482 SVNIT
+2482 SVDIT

-2502 KDMNL
+2502 QDMNL
-2507 TGDSVIIDP
+2507 TGDSVSIDP

-2523 TEKFEQK
+2523 TEKTESK
-2530 QSGLSIALS
+2530 QSGLTLALS
-2539 GTAGSAL
+2539 GAAGSAL

-2567 LNTQAALNGV
+2567 QNTQAALNGV

-2592 ADAHNATGDLKPGQ
+2592 ADAHNAAGDLKPGQ
-2606 DGYQAGSTNTIGI
+2606 DGYQEGSTNTIGV

-2630 ETRTESSQSQG
+2630 EARTESSQSQV
-2641 STLTAGRNLN
+2641 STLTAGRNLT
-2651 VTATGQNGTAQSGDI
+2651 VTATGKNGTAQSGDI
-2666 SITGGQLK
+2666 SIAGSQLK
-2674 AGGDMSLDAS
+2674 AGGDLSLDAS

-2703 SKGGSVGI
+2703 SKGGSVGV

-2742 GETTLD
+2742 SETTLD
-2748 AGSRLS
+2748 AGNRLS
-2754 LTSGRDTT
+2754 LTSGRDIT
-2762 LTGAQASGES
+2762 LTGAQANGES

-2780 LTLTSEQDSDRYDSK
+2780 LTLSSEQDSDRYDSK

-2810 TGSANVNVSRDKL
+2810 TGSANVNVSRDKM
-2823 HSNWQSVAEQTGIF
+2823 HSTWQSVAEQTGIF

-2852 LNGAVIASTADASL
+2852 LNGAVISSTASADK
-2866 NKLDTGALGF
+2866 NRLDTGTLGF
-2876 SDIENH
+2876 GNIENH
-2882 ADYKVEHQSAGMSTG
+2882 AEYEVEHQSAGMSTG
-2897 GSIGGEFA
+2897 GSVGGQFA
-2905 GNMANGMLAGLNG
+2905 GNMANGMLAGLNDSG
-2918 SDSADST
+2918 SADST
-2925 TKAAVSKGTI
+2925 TKAAVSEGTI

-2941 KQTQDVADLSR
+2941 QQTQDVADLSR
-2952 DVANANPGLEVIF
+2952 DVANANPGLDVIF

-2972 RLKVAQLIGEIGSQ
+2972 RLKAAQLIGEIGAQ

-3001 AKADPAA
+3001 AQQDPAA
-3008 LAAAREEL
+3008 LQAAREEL
-3016 AAKGKLNPT
+3016 AKKGKLNPT
-3025 SDEIAKQAYDTAQKP
+3025 ADEIAKQAYDTAMKP
-3040 FGTGGKVQ
+3040 FGTGSSLQQG
-3048 RAISAVT
+3048 ISAVT
-3055 AAVQGLSGGNLAQ
+3055 AAVQGLSGGNVAQ
-3068 AVSGAAAPYLA
+3068 AISGASAPYLA
-3079 QKIHELT
+3079 EKIHELT
-3086 TDPVTGKVNTEA
+3086 TDANSKVNVQA

-3112 AAGNSA
+3112 AAGNAA
-3118 LAGASGAVMG
+3118 LAGASGAAMG

-3140 RSDLS
+3140 REDLS

-3179 AGKNAIENNNLHTAE
+3179 AGKNAVENNALHAE
-3194 ASALDKELSDCKAS
+3194 GEKQRQDAKWSLPYLEAEKKQQAEKLISDLNAKDKAFDAALDSACKGLSSAACQGMRQELAAMSKSYDQQLDGQYIGTMGSVYKEGKGQVDALMWQYASADAKAEREANVNRIAENWGVSKETADGLYTAMAGVHTTAAIGGAVYGMKGSSSAQTGKNPAYIEEPPFNPSGTGGAAQPWSTKGRINYVQLPNEGKIRYIPPEGYSAS
-3208 GGDCKAVIKK
+3208 QPLPRGPNKG
-3218 YIDISNKNSKELA
+3218 YIDKFGNE
-3231 EACTG
+3231 
-3236 GGVACVSWEEL
+3236 W
-3247 VQAETNIALDADKHQ
+3247 
-3262 VRLGDKLK
+3262 
-3270 DPDAAAIVK
+3270 VK
-3279 YLNGSDLKFLKDN
+3279 GPS
-3292 ITKSDRIMD
+3292 R
-3301 VVMNPTSWPVVIM
+3301 
-3314 GAKAIMTNSMNNTK
+3314 
-3328 EQLIAI
+3328 
-3334 GVGAGLGAGIQ
+3334 
-3345 YGTTGEVKLSD
+3345 
-3356 VIGSGVIGAITAGKG
+3356 TAG
-3371 YNPTMAWNAAGGYYQ
+3371 Q
-3386 AEISGDDPFMAALLS
+3386 AFEWDVQLSRTGKAQLGWATRDGSHLNISLDG
-3401 KTGASVGYASGNIIK
+3401 KVTHK
-3416 MPMDKI
+3416 
-3422 LNPVSKQYEWVPT
+3422 
-3435 GVWTITK
+3435 
-3442 PVPQSTVPSVM
+3442 
-3453 GNLGD
+3453 
-3458 TFFSGITGDA
+3458 
-3468 LKEAVSGGENET
+3468 
-3480 K
+3480 

>member
-36 GNGAPRLWVTLRR
+36 GNGTPRLWVTLRR
-49 TAWLLGLTLFAGPA
+49 AAWLLGMALFAGPA

-73 ATSGQR
+73 ATPGQR
-79 PEVIATQNGLP
+79 PDVIATQNGLP

-135 GNPNLNPNTP
+135 GNPNLNPDTP
-145 AARVILNEV
+145 AARVIINEV

-226 GLNGDPRHDTEYV
+226 GLNGDHRHDTEYV
-239 DVLARAVEIN
+239 DILARAVEIN

-330 EGKLVWQSATQDG
+330 EGKLVWQSAAQDG

-414 QIVHEANLQLE
+414 QVVQEANLQLE
-425 SQDAIRASGS
+425 SQDTIRASGS

-458 SRATLTAQE
+458 SRATLTAQDE
-467 GGIAVRQAVIN
+467 GVAVRQSVIN

-486 AGDIDAQQAQI
+486 AGDIEAQQAQI
-497 SAWRW
+497 SAGRW
-502 QIDGR
+502 QVDGR

-533 NSDGSI
+533 NSDGAI
-539 ETQQLSFQ
+539 ESRQLSFR

-562 NAAQHW
+562 NAAQKW

-573 LDNTSGELGTN
+573 LDNTAGELGNN

-592 SLNNQGGTVKTQA
+592 SLTNQGGTVKTQA
-605 SLGINARDVVNNNQ
+605 ALAINASTAVNNSQ
-619 GNLLAGNALALSVG
+619 GKLLAGDALTLSAG
-633 GDLNNQAGTLNGD
+633 GDLDNHAGTLNGG

-654 LNNAQ
+654 LNNVQ
-659 GEIVSQRD
+659 GEIVSQGD
-667 LSLTTTQGLDNSGG
+667 LDLTTLQGLDNSNG

-698 NSGGTVQGGEGVTA
+698 NRDGTAQGGERVTA
-712 TADQLNNANGR
+712 AADQLNNASGR
-723 LQSGGDLDLT
+723 LQSGGDLELT
-733 SRGDILNQGGKLTAQ
+733 SRGDILNQSGKLTAK
-748 NALAIHGTS
+748 NALAVHGTA

-786 GLVLSQQAL
+786 GQILSQQAL

-806 GGSLTGNGRT
+806 GGTLTGNGRT

-833 DTLDMQFTG
+833 DTLDMQVAG

-857 TLQAQEMGNAQ
+857 TLQAQEMSNTQ

-873 QASWTATSAGFD
+873 QGSWTATTAGFD

-903 LSNVSG
+903 LSNASG
-909 VLQSAAGLALRVAQD
+909 VLQSAAGMALRIAQD
-924 INNLAGKISAQQQL
+924 INNLAGKVSAQQQL

-949 GNINNAGGQW
+949 GNINNADGQW
-959 LAGKGL
+959 LAGEGL
-965 TITAARLD
+965 TIIAARLD
-973 NSQGGLLY
+973 NTQGGLLY
-981 SQRQSRLN
+981 SQRQLKLN
-989 LAGDLDNRAGKVQS
+989 LAGDVHNQAGKIQS
-1003 GEALQLDAQT
+1003 GEAFQLDAQT
-1013 LNNAGGNIDSQQ
+1013 LNNTGGNIDSQQ

-1033 QFDNS
+1033 QFDNK

-1044 NGGQQITAATI
+1044 NGGQQINAAAI
-1055 NNRQGIFSSPGAI
+1055 NNRQGVFSSREAI
-1068 NLTTGQLDNAG
+1068 NLTTGQLENAS

-1089 YRINTLNNQQGK
+1089 YHVGTLNNQQGK
-1101 VHSAATL
+1101 VHSGAAL
-1108 TLEAAQ
+1108 ALEAAQ
-1114 LNNQGGQLVATQG
+1114 LNNQGGQLVATQD
-1127 LVLNATTIN
+1127 LVLNATAID
-1136 NSAQGVLSSQAGL
+1136 NSTQGVISSQAGL
-1149 LLQADRLIN
+1149 SLQADRLIN
-1158 RDDGLLLGTSYTDI
+1158 RDGGLLLGTTYSDI
-1172 TARDIDNSS
+1172 TARDIDNSA
-1181 GRLQSAGM
+1181 GRLQSAGT

-1202 GRMLANGDLSINN
+1202 GRVLANGDLILNG
-1215 DLSPTDSPLAL
+1215 DLSPTDSPLVL
-1226 LNQGGR
+1226 LNQSGR

-1256 LALTLTAQQDYT
+1256 QALRLSAQQDYT
-1268 HQAGETLSS
+1268 RQASETISS
-1277 NGTVAVSLSGAFTN
+1277 NGTVTVSLSGAFTN

-1301 VLNASAI
+1301 VLNAAGI

-1318 VQLTTGTL
+1318 VQLTTGAL
-1326 LNSGRLEADALTLNV
+1326 LNSGRLEADDLTLSV
-1341 DWLDNRA
+1341 DSLDNRA
-1348 TVMGDEVS
+1348 ALMGDEVT
-1356 VRGRVIDNHS
+1356 VRSRVIDNHG

-1372 ATQSLTLQASER
+1372 ATQNLTLQARER
-1384 LSNKDGALL
+1384 LSNTDGALL
-1393 FSGDRL
+1393 YSGNRL

-1419 MTLEARRLDNVRE
+1419 MTLEARRLDNLRE

-1485 NPYGTLLAIDVAGK
+1485 NPYGTLLAIDAVGK

-1550 NTVWREYNR
+1550 NTVWREHDR

-1566 PEQHIDIDNAPFVTD
+1566 PEKHIDIDNAPFVTD

-1588 TATGTV
+1588 TATGTI
-1594 TRDRLFSE
+1594 TRDRLVSE

-1615 LRVTGALLN
+1615 LRITGALFN

-1634 LTVDGGGSI
+1634 LTLDGGGSI

-1657 IVDHMDKDTHHW
+1657 IVDHYDRSTRHW
-1669 YPTFNLDQTTA
+1669 YPTFNSDETTA

-1693 VSINGASISN
+1693 VSINGASIST
-1703 TTVNSAQI
+1703 TTVNQAQI

-1716 ALNAVD
+1716 ALQAVD

-1781 DNGLFSQHT
+1781 NNGLFSQHT
-1790 AAGSPFLVVTDERFT
+1790 AAGSPYLIVTDERFT
-1805 SRNKFI
+1805 SKSKFI

-1838 RLVREQVLALT
+1838 RLVREQVLKLT

-1856 WDAMTQ
+1856 WDAMAQ

-1876 FHLVPGVSLTP
+1876 FHLVPGVALTP

-1925 LRLTDAGAV
+1925 LRLTGAGAV

-1951 KLFADKALSVDS
+1951 NLFADQALSIDS
-1963 GQFLHLGGDIK
+1963 GQFQHLGGDIT

-2021 TSNLSLSARNDLSIS
+2021 TSNLSLSARNNLEIG
-2036 AAKSSHSGSLKVI
+2036 AAKSSHSGSLNVI

-2055 RTSSGLEE
+2055 RTSSGMEE
-2063 AGKRMAQV
+2063 AGRRMAQV

-2088 LTLSAGRDI
+2088 LLLSAGRDL
-2097 TVQGSQASASGT
+2097 TLTGSQASASGSAR
-2109 TQVQA
+2109 VQA
-2114 GGDIRLLA
+2114 GGDIHIGA

-2133 NSRTSSVS
+2133 DSRTSSVS
-2141 NSRQEDRLT
+2141 NSRTEDRLLLST
-2150 LSGLSGGQGV
+2150 LSGAQDV
-2160 TMLAG
+2160 TLVAG
-2165 NHLLAE
+2165 NNLLAE
-2171 GAQVDSAQGGIGVSA
+2171 GAQVDSTEGRIGVSA
-2186 QDVTIKDARTR
+2186 QNVTIKDARASLLD
-2197 TQDLDSENR
+2197 QDSENKR
-2206 RLLGNTRSHR
+2206 EGNSRTHR
-2216 DEETVREG
+2216 EEESVRE
-2224 SMGSTFSGEQ
+2224 SSTGSTFSGQQ

-2246 VTGSTLHSGDG
+2246 VTGSTLHS
-2257 TVALQAKKDVILS
+2257 
-2270 YTTDSEHRVSAEKS
+2270 E
-2284 RGRKT
+2284 
-2289 KGERAEEGL
+2289 
-2298 RETVVGSTLSGRDG
+2298 
-2312 VTVVAQD
+2312 
-2319 GSITATASALHSDQG
+2319 QG
-2334 AVALQAK
+2334 AVGLQAK
-2341 QDVTLNTATERALDF
+2341 QDVVLNTATERESLYS
-2356 REERSE
+2356 EERSE
-2362 RKGFLKKSSSHTI
+2362 NKGLLNKSSSHSVTRDV
-2375 TQDGSTREKGSL
+2375 TTRENGSL

-2399 DLTVTGSAIAADRDV
+2399 DLTVTGSAVAADQDV
-2414 SLRAGRDVEIGAA
+2414 NLRAGRDVEIGAA

-2433 YQLKEKKKSGL
+2433 YQLQENKKSGL
-2444 MGSGGIGFTVG
+2444 LGSGGIGFTVG

-2482 SVNIT
+2482 SVNVT

-2507 TGDSVIIDP
+2507 TGDSVSIDP

-2523 TEKFEQK
+2523 TEKTESK
-2530 QSGLSIALS
+2530 QSGLTLALS
-2539 GTAGSAL
+2539 GAAGSAL

-2567 LNTQAALNGV
+2567 QNTQAALNGV
-2577 QAAQAAQMDGLNTAA
+2577 QAAQAYQMDGLNTAS
-2592 ADAHNATGDLKPGQ
+2592 ADAHNAAGDLKPGQ
-2606 DGYQAGSTNTIGI
+2606 DGYQAGSTNTIGV

-2630 ETRTESSQSQG
+2630 ETRTESSQSKG
-2641 STLTAGRNLN
+2641 STLTAGRNLT
-2651 VTATGQNGTAQSGDI
+2651 VTATGKNGTAQSGDI
-2666 SITGGQLK
+2666 SITGSQLK
-2674 AGGDMSLDAS
+2674 AGGDMGLDAS

-2694 TQSTDGKNS
+2694 TQSTESTSS

-2720 GISVS
+2720 GITVS

-2748 AGSRLS
+2748 AGNRLS
-2754 LTSGRDTT
+2754 LTSGRDIT

-2810 TGSANVNVSRDKL
+2810 TGSANVNVSRDKM
-2823 HSNWQSVAEQTGIF
+2823 HSSWQSVAEQTGIF

-2852 LNGAVIASTADASL
+2852 LNGAVISSTASADK
-2866 NKLDTGALGF
+2866 NRLDTGTLGF
-2876 SDIENH
+2876 GNIENH
-2882 ADYKVEHQSAGMSTG
+2882 AEYEVEHQSAGMSTG
-2897 GSIGGEFA
+2897 GNIGGDFA
-2905 GNMANGMLAGLNG
+2905 GNMANGMLAGLNDSG
-2918 SDSADST
+2918 SADSV
-2925 TKAAVSKGTI
+2925 TKAAVSEGTI
-2935 VIRDKE
+2935 IIRDPS
-2941 KQTQDVADLSR
+2941 KQKQDVAGLSR
-2952 DVANANPGLEVIF
+2952 DVANANPGLDVIF

-2972 RLKVAQLIGEIGSQ
+2972 RLKAAQLIGEIGAQ

-2995 QIAGMK
+2995 QIAGLK
-3001 AKADPAA
+3001 AQQDPAA
-3008 LAAAREEL
+3008 LQAAREQL
-3016 AAKGKLNPT
+3016 AASGKAYT
-3025 SDEIAKQAYDTAQKP
+3025 EADISQRAYDNAMKP
-3040 FGTGGKVQ
+3040 FGTGSSLQQG
-3048 RAISAVT
+3048 ISAVT
-3055 AAVQGLSGGNLAQ
+3055 AAVQGLSGGNVAQ
-3068 AVSGAAAPYLA
+3068 AISGAAAPYLA
-3079 QKIHELT
+3079 EKIHELT
-3086 TDPVTGKVNTEA
+3086 TDANGKVNTEA

-3112 AAGNSA
+3112 AAGNAA

-3128 EYIAQQMYPGVK
+3128 EYIAQQLYPGVK
-3140 RSDLS
+3140 REDLS

-3172 DVVAGAQ
+3172 DAVAGAQ
-3179 AGKNAIENNNLHTAE
+3179 AGKNAVENNHLHTAE
-3194 ASALDKELSDCKAS
+3194 ARALDKELSDCKAS
-3208 GGDCKAVIKK
+3208 GGDCQAVINK

-3292 ITKSDRIMD
+3292 ITKSDRFMD

-3314 GAKAIMTNSMNNTK
+3314 GGKAIITNIVNNSK
-3328 EQLIAI
+3328 EQLIAV
-3334 GVGAGLGAGIQ
+3334 GVAGAANVGIQ

-3356 VIGSGVIGAITAGKG
+3356 VIGSVIVGGITAGKG
-3371 YNPTMAWNAAGGYYQ
+3371 YNPTVTWNAAGGYYQ
-3386 AEISGDDPFMAALLS
+3386 AEISGDDPIMAALMS
-3401 KTGASVGYASGNIIK
+3401 TTSSGAGYKAGNILK
-3416 MPMDKI
+3416 VPFDKVF
-3422 LNPVSKQYEWVPT
+3422 NPVSKQYEWVSS
-3435 GVWTITK
+3435 GVWTISK
-3442 PVPQSTVPSVM
+3442 PVPQSSVPSVA
-3453 GNLGD
+3453 GNVADSL
-3458 TFFSGITGDA
+3458 TSGLLNSPNGNN
-3468 LKEAVSGGENET
+3468 SGE
-3480 K
+3480 KK

>member
-36 GNGAPRLWVTLRR
+36 GNGTPRLWVTLRR
-49 TAWLLGLTLFAGPA
+49 AAWLLGMALFAGPA

-73 ATSGQR
+73 ATPGQR
-79 PEVIATQNGLP
+79 PDVIATQNGLP

-135 GNPNLNPNTP
+135 GNPNLNPDTP
-145 AARVILNEV
+145 AARVIINEV

-216 ERGVVRIEGG
+216 ERGMVRIEGG

-330 EGKLVWQSATQDG
+330 EGKLVWQSAAQDG

-400 QSSGHLLAGSDASS
+400 QISGHLLAGSDASS
-414 QIVHEANLQLE
+414 QVVQEANLQLE
-425 SQDAIRASGS
+425 SQDTIRASGS

-467 GGIAVRQAVIN
+467 GGVAVRQAVIN

-486 AGDIDAQQAQI
+486 AGDIEAQQAQI
-497 SAWRW
+497 SAGRW

-533 NSDGSI
+533 NSDGAI
-539 ETQQLSFQ
+539 ESRQLSFR

-562 NAAQHW
+562 NAAQKW

-573 LDNTSGELGTN
+573 LDNTAGELGNN

-592 SLNNQGGTVKTQA
+592 SLTNQGGTVKTKA
-605 SLGINARDVVNNNQ
+605 SLAINASTAVNNSQ
-619 GNLLAGNALALSVG
+619 GKLLAGDALTLSAG
-633 GDLNNQAGTLNGD
+633 GDLDNHAGTLNGG

-659 GEIVSQRD
+659 GEIVSQGD
-667 LSLTTTQGLDNSGG
+667 LDLTTLQGLDNSDG

-698 NSGGTVQGGEGVTA
+698 NRDGTAQGGERVTA
-712 TADQLNNANGR
+712 AADQLNNASGR
-723 LQSGGDLDLT
+723 LQSGGDLELT
-733 SRGDILNQGGKLTAQ
+733 SRGDILNQSGKLTAK
-748 NALAIHGTS
+748 NALAVHGTA

-786 GLVLSQQAL
+786 GQILSQQAL

-806 GGSLTGNGRT
+806 GGTLTGNGRT

-833 DTLDMQFTG
+833 DTLDMQVAG

-857 TLQAQEMGNAQ
+857 TLQAQEMSNTQ

-873 QASWTATSAGFD
+873 QGSWTATTAGFD

-903 LSNVSG
+903 LSNASG
-909 VLQSAAGLALRVAQD
+909 VLQSAAGMALRIAQD
-924 INNLAGKISAQQQL
+924 INNLAGKVSAQQQL

-949 GNINNAGGQW
+949 GNINNADGQW
-959 LAGKGL
+959 LAGEGL

-973 NSQGGLLY
+973 NTQGGLLY
-981 SQRQSRLN
+981 SQRQLKLN
-989 LAGDLDNRAGKVQS
+989 LAGDVHNQAGKIQS
-1003 GEALQLDAQT
+1003 GEAFQLDAQT
-1013 LNNAGGNIDSQQ
+1013 LNNTGGNIDSQQ

-1033 QFDNS
+1033 QFDNK

-1044 NGGQQITAATI
+1044 NGGQQINAAAI
-1055 NNRQGIFSSPGAI
+1055 NNRQGVFSSREAI
-1068 NLTTGQLDNAG
+1068 NLTTGQLENAS

-1089 YRINTLNNQQGK
+1089 YHVGTLNNQQGK
-1101 VHSAATL
+1101 VHSGAAL
-1108 TLEAAQ
+1108 ALEAAQ
-1114 LNNQGGQLVATQG
+1114 LNNQGGQLVATQD
-1127 LVLNATTIN
+1127 LVLNATAID
-1136 NSAQGVLSSQAGL
+1136 NSTQGVISSQAGL
-1149 LLQADRLIN
+1149 SLQADRLIN
-1158 RDDGLLLGTSYTDI
+1158 RDGGLLLGTTYSDI
-1172 TARDIDNSS
+1172 TARDIDNSA
-1181 GRLQSAGM
+1181 GRLQSAGT

-1202 GRMLANGDLSINN
+1202 GRVLANGDLTLNG
-1215 DLSPTDSPLAL
+1215 DLSPTDSTLVL
-1226 LNQGGR
+1226 LNQSGR

-1256 LALTLTAQQDYT
+1256 QALRLSAQQDYT
-1268 HQAGETLSS
+1268 RQADETISS
-1277 NGTVAVSLSGAFTN
+1277 NGTVTVSLSGAFTN

-1301 VLNASAI
+1301 VLNAAGI
-1308 TNPAMLVGKT
+1308 TNPAMLGGKT
-1318 VQLTTGTL
+1318 VQLTTGAL
-1326 LNSGRLEADALTLNV
+1326 LNSGRLEADDLTLNV
-1341 DWLDNRA
+1341 DSLDNRA
-1348 TVMGDEVS
+1348 ALIGDEVT
-1356 VRGRVIDNHS
+1356 VRSRVIDNHG

-1372 ATQSLTLQASER
+1372 ATQNLTLQARER
-1384 LSNKDGALL
+1384 LSNTDGALL
-1393 FSGDRL
+1393 YSGNRL

-1419 MTLEARRLDNVRE
+1419 MTLEARRLDNLRE

-1485 NPYGTLLAIDVAGK
+1485 NPYGTLLAIDAVGK

-1520 ALNPSADGTY
+1520 ALNPGADGTY

-1594 TRDRLFSE
+1594 KRDKLVSE

-1615 LRVTGALLN
+1615 LRITGALFN

-1634 LTVDGGGSI
+1634 LTLDGGGSI

-1657 IVDHMDKDTHHW
+1657 IVDHYDKDTHHW
-1669 YPTFNLDQTTA
+1669 YPTFNSDETTA

-1693 VSINGASISN
+1693 VSINGTSISN
-1703 TTVNSAQI
+1703 TTVNQAQI

-1716 ALNAVD
+1716 ALQAVD

-1731 PLAFTVDGVA
+1731 PLAFAVDGVA

-1748 LTTGDNTSGRP
+1748 LTTGNNTTGRP

-1781 DNGLFSQHT
+1781 NNGLFSQHT
-1790 AAGSPFLVVTDERFT
+1790 AAGSPYLIVTDERFT
-1805 SRNKFI
+1805 SKSKFI

-1838 RLVREQVLALT
+1838 RLVREQVLKLT

-1856 WDAMTQ
+1856 WDAMAQ

-1876 FHLVPGVSLTP
+1876 FHLVPGVALTP

-1925 LRLTDAGAV
+1925 LRLTGAGAV

-1951 KLFADKALSVDS
+1951 NLFADQALSIDS
-1963 GQFLHLGGDIK
+1963 GQFQHLGGDIT

-2000 SADDISLSGTD
+2000 SAGDISLSGTD

-2036 AAKSSHSGSLKVI
+2036 AAKSSHSGSLSVI

-2055 RTSSGLEE
+2055 RTSSGIEE
-2063 AGKRMAQV
+2063 AGRRMAQV

-2076 QAQGSELNAGGN
+2076 QAKGSELNAGGN
-2088 LTLSAGRDI
+2088 LLLSAGRDLTLI
-2097 TVQGSQASASGT
+2097 GSQSSASGSAR
-2109 TQVQA
+2109 VQA
-2114 GGDIRLLA
+2114 GGDIHIGA

-2133 NSRTSSVS
+2133 GSRTSSVS
-2141 NSRQEDRLT
+2141 NSRQEDRLVLST
-2150 LSGLSGGQGV
+2150 LSGAQGV
-2160 TMLAG
+2160 TLVAG
-2165 NHLLAE
+2165 NNLLAE
-2171 GAQVDSAQGGIGVSA
+2171 GAQVDSAEGRIGVSA
-2186 QDVTIKDARTR
+2186 QNVTIKDARASLLD
-2197 TQDLDSENR
+2197 QDSENKR
-2206 RLLGNTRSHR
+2206 EGNSRTHR
-2216 DEETVREG
+2216 EEESVRE
-2224 SMGSTFSGEQ
+2224 SSTGSTFSGQQ

-2246 VTGSTLHSGDG
+2246 VIGSTLHS
-2257 TVALQAKKDVILS
+2257 
-2270 YTTDSEHRVSAEKS
+2270 E
-2284 RGRKT
+2284 
-2289 KGERAEEGL
+2289 
-2298 RETVVGSTLSGRDG
+2298 
-2312 VTVVAQD
+2312 
-2319 GSITATASALHSDQG
+2319 QG
-2334 AVALQAK
+2334 AVGLQAK
-2341 QDVTLNTATERALDF
+2341 QDVVLNTATERESLYS
-2356 REERSE
+2356 EERSE
-2362 RKGFLKKSSSHTI
+2362 NKGLLNKSSSHSVTR
-2375 TQDGSTREKGSL
+2375 DVATREKGSL

-2399 DLTVTGSAIAADRDV
+2399 DLTVTGSAVAADQDV
-2414 SLRAGRDVEIGAA
+2414 NLRAGRDVEIGAA

-2444 MGSGGIGFTVG
+2444 MSSGGIGFTIG

-2482 SVNIT
+2482 SVDIT

-2502 KDMNL
+2502 QDLNL
-2507 TGDSVIIDP
+2507 TGDSVTIDP
-2516 GVDQRTR
+2516 GFDSRSRKET
-2523 TEKFEQK
+2523 FEQK

-2567 LNTQAALNGV
+2567 QNTQAALNGV

-2592 ADAHNATGDLKPGQ
+2592 ANAHNAAGDLKPGQ
-2606 DGYQAGSTNTIGI
+2606 DGYQAGSTNTIGV

-2630 ETRTESSQSQG
+2630 ETRTESSQSKG
-2641 STLTAGRNLN
+2641 STLTAGRNLT
-2651 VTATGQNGTAQSGDI
+2651 VTATGKNGRAQSGDI
-2666 SITGGQLK
+2666 SITGSQLK
-2674 AGGDMSLDAS
+2674 AGGDMGLDAS

-2694 TQSTDGKNS
+2694 TQSTESTSS
-2703 SKGGSVGI
+2703 SKGGSVGV

-2748 AGSRLS
+2748 AGNRLS

-2810 TGSANVNVSRDKL
+2810 TGSANVNVSRDKM
-2823 HSNWQSVAEQTGIF
+2823 HSTWQSVAEQTGIF

-2852 LNGAVIASTADASL
+2852 LNGAVISSTASADK
-2866 NKLDTGALGF
+2866 NRLDTGTLGF
-2876 SDIENH
+2876 GNIENH
-2882 ADYKVEHQSAGMSTG
+2882 AEYEVEHQSAGMSTG
-2897 GSIGGEFA
+2897 GGIGGQFA
-2905 GNMANGMLAGLNG
+2905 GNMANGMLAGLNDSG
-2918 SDSADST
+2918 SADST
-2925 TKAAVSKGTI
+2925 TKSAVSEGTI

-2941 KQTQDVADLSR
+2941 QQTQDVADLSR
-2952 DVANANPGLEVIF
+2952 DVANANPGLDVIF

-2972 RLKVAQLIGEIGSQ
+2972 RLKAAQLIGEIGAQ

-3016 AAKGKLNPT
+3016 VKKGKLNPT
-3025 SDEIAKQAYDTAQKP
+3025 ADEIAKQAYDTAMNP
-3040 FGTGGKVQ
+3040 FGTGSSLQQG
-3048 RAISAVT
+3048 ISAVT
-3055 AAVQGLSGGNLAQ
+3055 AAVQGLSGGNVAQ
-3068 AVSGAAAPYLA
+3068 AISGASAPYLA
-3079 QKIHELT
+3079 EKIHELT
-3086 TDPVTGKVNTEA
+3086 TDANGKVNIQA

-3112 AAGNSA
+3112 AAGNAA

-3128 EYIAQQMYPGVK
+3128 EYIAQQLYPGVK
-3140 RSDLS
+3140 REDLS

-3179 AGKNAIENNNLHTAE
+3179 AGKNAVENN
-3194 ASALDKELSDCKAS
+3194 ALSSTQALTFDKELSDCRKS
-3208 GGDCKAVIKK
+3208 GGDCQAVIDKWKQVSDQQSAEVVQKLEDNPLEVQVVDKEIAEGGYDMAERPGWLSNIGADVMTSEEAKAYVQQWNGQDLANIDVNSPKWTKFAAFASDPENQAALTSLGMLGKDLFLIAKNSFATKSLFKEMTTQGVKFTPENVVGAAKDNSGKIIFLEKGNSKSGLQHIVEEHGSQFAQIGVSEARIPEVLMKAVTDGKIVGYQGSGTGRPIYEAMINGKK
-3218 YIDISNKNSKELA
+3218 YN
-3231 EACTG
+3231 
-3236 GGVACVSWEEL
+3236 VAITVG
-3247 VQAETNIALDADKHQ
+3247 N
-3262 VRLGDKLK
+3262 
-3270 DPDAAAIVK
+3270 
-3279 YLNGSDLKFLKDN
+3279 NGY
-3292 ITKSDRIMD
+3292 I
-3301 VVMNPTSWPVVIM
+3301 
-3314 GAKAIMTNSMNNTK
+3314 
-3328 EQLIAI
+3328 
-3334 GVGAGLGAGIQ
+3334 VGANLRGS
-3345 YGTTGEVKLSD
+3345 VK
-3356 VIGSGVIGAITAGKG
+3356 
-3371 YNPTMAWNAAGGYYQ
+3371 
-3386 AEISGDDPFMAALLS
+3386 
-3401 KTGASVGYASGNIIK
+3401 
-3416 MPMDKI
+3416 
-3422 LNPVSKQYEWVPT
+3422 
-3435 GVWTITK
+3435 
-3442 PVPQSTVPSVM
+3442 
-3453 GNLGD
+3453 
-3458 TFFSGITGDA
+3458 
-3468 LKEAVSGGENET
+3468 
-3480 K
+3480 

>member
-29 TEPGQSR
+29 MEPGQSR

-49 TAWLLGLTLFAGPA
+49 TTWLLGLALCAGPA
-63 MANGIVADSN
+63 LANGIVADNS
-73 ATSGQR
+73 AMPGQR
-79 PEVIATQNGLP
+79 PDVIATQNGLP

-135 GNPNLNPNTP
+135 GNPNLKPGAAP
-145 AARVILNEV
+145 ARVILNEV

-201 KPQLNADGSLAGYQV
+201 KPQLNADGSVAGYQV

-283 RPELAIDMGQMG
+283 RSELAIDMGQMG

-330 EGKLVWQSATQDG
+330 EGKLVWQSAAQDG
-343 VTQAGGDISLAAR
+343 VTQAGGNISLAAR
-356 EDIDYQGKLH
+356 DSVDYQGKLH

-372 VRSRE
+372 VQSQE

-391 VRLTAARSI
+391 VQLKAARSI

-414 QIVHEANLQLE
+414 QIVQEASLQLE
-425 SQDAIRASGS
+425 SQDTIRASGS

-458 SRATLTAQE
+458 SRASLIAQE
-467 GGIAVRQAVIN
+467 EGVAVRQSVIN
-478 GTELVINT
+478 SDELTINT

-497 SAWRW
+497 SAGRW

-539 ETQQLSFQ
+539 ESQQLNLQSI
-547 AASLNNQRGRMVALD
+547 SLNNQRGRMVALD

-568 RIDGL
+568 RVEGL
-573 LDNTSGELGTN
+573 LDNTSGELGSN
-584 GDLTLETG
+584 GDLALEAG
-592 SLNNQGGTVKTQA
+592 SLNNQSGTVKTQA
-605 SLGINARDVVNNNQ
+605 SLAITARDAVNNSQ
-619 GNLLAGNALALSVG
+619 GNLLAGNALTLSAG
-633 GDLNNQAGTLNGD
+633 GDMDNYAGTLNGG
-646 QLSLTAQH
+646 QLSLNAQH
-654 LNNAQ
+654 LNNVQ
-659 GEIVSQRD
+659 GEIISQRDLSLTASGLDNTEGKLIALQD
-667 LSLTTTQGLDNSGG
+667 LSLTTTQGLDNRGG
-681 WIEAGHHL
+681 WVEAGHYL
-689 SLNSGGLWQ
+689 LLYSGGFWQ
-698 NSGGTVQGGEGVTA
+698 NSGGTAQGGERVTA
-712 TADQLNNANGR
+712 TADQLNNASGR
-723 LQSGGDLDLT
+723 LQSGGDLVLT

-748 NALAIHGTS
+748 NALAVHGSS

-780 LNNRQS
+780 LSNRQS
-786 GLVLSQQAL
+786 GQVLSQQAL

-806 GGSLTGNGRT
+806 GGTLTGNGRT
-816 QASAANLLN
+816 QAIAVNLFN

-842 RLDNSNGRIFSRLSQ
+842 HLDNSNGRIFSRLSQ
-857 TLQAQEMGNAQ
+857 TLQAQEIGNAQ

-873 QASWTATSAGFD
+873 QARWTATTAGFD

-894 QQAELSANW
+894 QQTELSANW
-903 LSNVSG
+903 LSNASG
-909 VLQSAAGLALRVAQD
+909 VLQSASGMALRVAQT
-924 INNLAGKISAQQQL
+924 INNLAGKVSAQQQL

-959 LAGKGL
+959 LAGEGL
-965 TITAARLD
+965 AITAARLD
-973 NSQGGLLY
+973 NTQGGLLY

-1003 GEALQLDAQT
+1003 GNALQLDAQT
-1013 LNNAGGNIDSQQ
+1013 LNNAGGSIDSQQ
-1025 QLTLQLSG
+1025 QLTLNLQGSL
-1033 QFDNS
+1033 DNS

-1044 NGGQQITAATI
+1044 NGGQQVNAATI
-1055 NNRQGIFSSPGAI
+1055 NNRQGVFSSRETL
-1068 NLTTGQLDNAG
+1068 NLTSGQLDNTG
-1079 GTLISQGAGS
+1079 GTLISQGAGL
-1089 YRINTLNNQQGK
+1089 YTINLLNNQQGK
-1101 VHSAATL
+1101 VHSGAAL
-1108 TLEAAQ
+1108 TLAAAQ
-1114 LNNQGGQLVATQG
+1114 LNNQGGQLVATQD
-1127 LVLNATTIN
+1127 LVLNATTID
-1136 NSAQGVLSSQAGL
+1136 NSAQGVMSSQAAVS
-1149 LLQADRLIN
+1149 LQADRLSN
-1158 RDDGLLLGTSYTDI
+1158 RDAGLILGTTHTAL
-1172 TARDIDNSS
+1172 TARDIDNST
-1181 GRLQSAGM
+1181 GRLQSAGT
-1189 LMLRG
+1189 LLLRG
-1194 VAQLDNRQ
+1194 IARLDNRQ
-1202 GRMLANGDLSINN
+1202 GQMLANGDLDING
-1215 DLSPTDSPLAL
+1215 DLPATDSPLVL

-1232 LESAGALNIHAHSF
+1232 LESAGALNIHAQTL
-1246 DNQGGTLLGL
+1246 DNRGGTLLGL
-1256 LALTLTAQQDYT
+1256 QALTLTAQQDYT

-1277 NGTVAVSLSGAFTN
+1277 NGTVTFSLSGAFTN
-1291 LVDWLLPGNL
+1291 LADWLLPGNL
-1301 VLNASAI
+1301 ILNATAI

-1318 VQLTTGTL
+1318 VQLTAGAL

-1341 DWLDNRA
+1341 DSLDNSA
-1348 TVMGDEVS
+1348 TVMGDEVT
-1356 VRGRVIDNHS
+1356 VLGRVIDNHG

-1372 ATQSLTLQASER
+1372 ATESLTLEARER

-1393 FSGDRL
+1393 YSGDRL
-1399 SLHSDDL
+1399 SLLSNDL

-1419 MTLEARRLDNVRE
+1419 MTLEARRLDNLRE
-1432 GLVIEREA
+1432 GLVIERDA
-1440 ETSDYKWHRYNYYWR
+1440 ETNDYKWHRYNYYWR
-1455 SYGSAVSTDLST
+1455 SYGGETNTELST
-1467 MASTTQQLT
+1467 MASTNQQLT

-1485 NPYGTLLAIDVAGK
+1485 NPYGTLLAIDAAGK

-1520 ALNPSADGTY
+1520 ALNPNADGTY
-1530 AMTFYETRGFRQNN
+1530 AMTFYETRGLRQKH

-1550 NTVWREYNR
+1550 NTVWREANS
-1559 GRLEQWD
+1559 GRIEQWD
-1566 PEQHIDIDNAPFVTD
+1566 PEKHIDIDNAPFVTD

-1588 TATGTV
+1588 TVTGTV
-1594 TRDRLFSE
+1594 TRDRLVSE

-1615 LRVTGALLN
+1615 LRITGALLN

-1634 LTVDGGGSI
+1634 LTVDGGGSV
-1643 DNRGYSVNERRQEV
+1643 DNRGYSVNERRQEL
-1657 IVDHMDKDTHHW
+1657 IVDHYDQNTHHW
-1669 YPTFNLDQTTA
+1669 YPTFHSDQTTA

-1693 VSINGASISN
+1693 VSISGANISN
-1703 TTVNSAQI
+1703 TTVNQAQV

-1716 ALNAVD
+1716 ALQAVD

-1731 PLAFTVDGVA
+1731 PLAFTMDGVA
-1741 RHDGDTE
+1741 HHDGDTE
-1748 LTTGDNTSGRP
+1748 LEAGDDARP

-1781 DNGLFSQHT
+1781 NNGLFSQHT

-1805 SRNKFI
+1805 RRDKFI

-1838 RLVREQVLALT
+1838 RLVREQVLKLT
-1849 GRPSVNG
+1849 GRASVNG
-1856 WDAMTQ
+1856 FDAMAQ
-1862 YQELMNNGSKVAQD
+1862 YQALMNNGSKVAQD
-1876 FHLVPGVSLTP
+1876 FHLVPGVALTP

-1904 VDTADGPQTVWVPK
+1904 VDTANGPQTVWVPK
-1918 VYLAQTT
+1918 VYLAPAT
-1925 LRLTDAGAV
+1925 LRVTGAGAV
-1934 IGGGNLQLSADS
+1934 IGGGNLQLSAGS

-1951 KLFADKALSVDS
+1951 NLFADKALSVDS

-2021 TSNLSLSARNDLSIS
+2021 TDNLSLSARNNLEIGT
-2036 AAKSSHSGSLKVI
+2036 AKSSHSGSLNVI
-2049 SGAMGN
+2049 AGAMGN
-2055 RTSSGLEE
+2055 RTSRGMEE

-2076 QAQGSELNAGGN
+2076 QAQGSELSAGGN
-2088 LTLSAGRDI
+2088 ILLSAGRDL
-2097 TVQGSQASASGT
+2097 TLTGSQASASGSAR
-2109 TQVQA
+2109 VEA
-2114 GGDIRLLA
+2114 GGDIRIGA

-2141 NSRQEDRLT
+2141 NSRQEDRLLLST
-2150 LSGLSGGQGV
+2150 LSGDQGV
-2160 TMLAG
+2160 AVVAG
-2165 NHLLAE
+2165 NNLQAE
-2171 GAQVDSAQGGIGVSA
+2171 GAQVDSSQGQIGVSA
-2186 QDVTIKDARTR
+2186 KNVTIKDARASVLD
-2197 TQDLDSENR
+2197 QDSENKR
-2206 RLLGNTRSHR
+2206 EGKTRSHR
-2216 DEETVREG
+2216 EEENSRE
-2224 SMGSTFSGEQ
+2224 SSTGSTFSGQQ

-2246 VTGSTLHSGDG
+2246 VTGSTLHS
-2257 TVALQAKKDVILS
+2257 
-2270 YTTDSEHRVSAEKS
+2270 E
-2284 RGRKT
+2284 
-2289 KGERAEEGL
+2289 
-2298 RETVVGSTLSGRDG
+2298 
-2312 VTVVAQD
+2312 
-2319 GSITATASALHSDQG
+2319 QG
-2334 AVALQAK
+2334 AVGLQAK
-2341 QDVTLNTATERALDF
+2341 QDIVLNTATERESF
-2356 REERSE
+2356 YSEERSE
-2362 RKGFLKKSSSHTI
+2362 NKGLLNKSSGHSV
-2375 TQDGSTREKGSL
+2375 TQDITTRENGSL

-2399 DLTVTGSAIAADRDV
+2399 DLTVTGSAVAAERDV
-2414 SLRAGRDVEIGAA
+2414 NLRAGRDVEIGAA

-2433 YQLKEKKKSGL
+2433 YQLEEKKKSGL
-2444 MGSGGIGFTVG
+2444 LSSGGIGFTVG

-2502 KDMNL
+2502 KDLNL
-2507 TGDSVIIDP
+2507 TGDSVSIDP
-2516 GVDQRTR
+2516 GYDQRTR
-2523 TEKFEQK
+2523 TEKTETK
-2530 QSGLSIALS
+2530 QSGLTLALS
-2539 GTAGSAL
+2539 GAAGSAL
-2546 NTAVSSAQQAR
+2546 NTAVSTAQQAR

-2567 LNTQAALNGV
+2567 QNTQAALNGV
-2577 QAAQAAQMDGLNTAA
+2577 QAAQAVQMDGLNTAS
-2592 ADAHNATGDLKPGQ
+2592 ADAHNAAAGRSPGDKDYEKG
-2606 DGYQAGSTNTIGI
+2606 ATNTIGV

-2630 ETRTESSQSQG
+2630 ETRTESSRSQG

-2651 VTATGQNGTAQSGDI
+2651 VTATGKNGTAQSGDI
-2666 SITGGQLK
+2666 SITGSQLK
-2674 AGGDMSLDAS
+2674 AGGDMSLAAS

-2694 TQSTDGKNS
+2694 TQSTDSKNS
-2703 SKGGSVGI
+2703 SRGGSVGV

-2742 GETTLD
+2742 SETTLD
-2748 AGSRLS
+2748 AGSQLS

-2762 LTGAQASGES
+2762 LTGAQANGES

-2795 QQSASAGGSFTFGSM
+2795 QHSASAGGSFTFGSM
-2810 TGSANVNVSRDKL
+2810 TGSANVNVSRDKI

-2837 AGKGGFDVTVGEHTQ
+2837 AGQGGFDVTAGEHTQ

-2866 NKLDTGALGF
+2866 NKLDTGTLGF
-2876 SDIENH
+2876 SNIENH
-2882 ADYKVEHQSAGMSTG
+2882 ADYKVEHQSAGISTG
-2897 GSIGGEFA
+2897 GSIGSQFG
-2905 GNMANGMLAGLNG
+2905 GNMANGLLAGLSG
-2918 SDSADST
+2918 SGSADST
-2925 TKAAVSKGTI
+2925 TKSAVSEGTI

-2941 KQTQDVADLSR
+2941 KQKQDVAELSR

-2972 RLKVAQLIGEIGSQ
+2972 RLKAAQLIGEIGAQ

-2995 QIAGMK
+2995 EIAGMK
-3001 AKADPAA
+3001 AQQDPTA

-3016 AAKGKLNPT
+3016 AGKGKLNPT
-3025 SDEIAKQAYDTAQKP
+3025 ADEIAKQAYDTAMKP
-3040 FGTGGKVQ
+3040 FGTGSSLQQG
-3048 RAISAVT
+3048 ISAVT
-3055 AAVQGLSGGNLAQ
+3055 AAVQGLAGGNVAQ

-3079 QKIHELT
+3079 EKIHELT
-3086 TDPVTGKVNTEA
+3086 TDANGNVNTEA

-3112 AAGNSA
+3112 ASGNSA
-3118 LAGASGAVMG
+3118 LAGASGAAMG
-3128 EYIAQQMYPGVK
+3128 EYIAQQLYPGVRRK
-3140 RSDLS
+3140 DLS

-3179 AGKNAIENNNLHTAE
+3179 AGKNALENNSLLLPRPVPVPVPGLPLSPGDKAVLNANNKI
-3194 ASALDKELSDCKAS
+3194 ASELDKTLKGS
-3208 GGDCKAVIKK
+3208 GTETDTPPITDGRAIVEARDEAAKSRDPNVAKNQQHQDGAGNRTETLPVNDDLTGGKLVNPAHDQNK
-3218 YIDISNKNSKELA
+3218 GTSLVTPDRSGEQGPSNTGNTDGLPDTGGNTTVTPIPTQNKDDLAYLA
-3231 EACTG
+3231 EGDKPANLSPEGAGRSGAFNEAKRQSGIPVSQSPNKVSPNIDKRGNPQPGFIYEFIVQKPG
-3236 GGVACVSWEEL
+3236 GGTQKVY
-3247 VQAETNIALDADKHQ
+3247 IRDD
-3262 VRLGDKLK
+3262 
-3270 DPDAAAIVK
+3270 
-3279 YLNGSDLKFLKDN
+3279 
-3292 ITKSDRIMD
+3292 
-3301 VVMNPTSWPVVIM
+3301 
-3314 GAKAIMTNSMNNTK
+3314 
-3328 EQLIAI
+3328 
-3334 GVGAGLGAGIQ
+3334 
-3345 YGTTGEVKLSD
+3345 
-3356 VIGSGVIGAITAGKG
+3356 
-3371 YNPTMAWNAAGGYYQ
+3371 AGGHFF
-3386 AEISGDDPFMAALLS
+3386 GVDDPQNRGSHFNDPA
-3401 KTGASVGYASGNIIK
+3401 GNHY
-3416 MPMDKI
+3416 D
-3422 LNPVSKQYEWVPT
+3422 Y
-3435 GVWTITK
+3435 
-3442 PVPQSTVPSVM
+3442 
-3453 GNLGD
+3453 
-3458 TFFSGITGDA
+3458 
-3468 LKEAVSGGENET
+3468 
-3480 K
+3480 